1 MKVLTMKALNVKR
14 LLLSLSL
21 LVIASPVEAKEL
33 STQTATDQKT
43 PIAVE
48 VGAGHTID
56 FSRTGEQVFR
66 GWIGDGGRCLQL
78 SPSSP
83 LETGASIIYLRRIT
97 PCQQVSGLP
106 VVEKTTLTLAT
117 LSPAG
122 ESNIYEFSIDYGA
135 TGESL
140 TRLIPSEAAPVARAA
155 VSRPQLFRLDPI
167 AVEAGLATF
176 DLAPDSPV
184 AVRVQSWLDAI
195 EGGQGQRLAAQSADV
210 DWALLRRL
218 AELGKGGVAEEGAL
232 ST

>member
-1 MKVLTMKALNVKR
+1 MKALNVKG
-14 LLLSLSL
+14 LLLSLAL
-21 LVIASPVEAKEL
+21 LAISSPAKAREL
-33 STQTATDQKT
+33 NTQTATNQKT

-97 PCQQVSGLP
+97 PCQEVSGLP
-106 VVEKTTLTLAT
+106 VVSKTTLTLAT
-117 LSPAG
+117 MSPAG

-140 TRLIPSEAAPVARAA
+140 TRLIPSSTASTAQPVARAA
-155 VSRPQLFRLDPI
+155 LSRAQLLPIDPL
-167 AVEAGLATF
+167 AVEAGLLTF
-176 DLAPDSPV
+176 NLASNSPMV
-184 AVRVQSWLDAI
+184 AKVEAWLDAV
-195 EGGQGQRLAAQSADV
+195 EAGQGQRLAAQTAGL
-210 DWALLRRL
+210 DWALLQRL
-218 AELGKGGVAEEGAL
+218 AAVGKENPSAEGAL

>member
-1 MKVLTMKALNVKR
+1 MKVLNVKG

-21 LVIASPVEAKEL
+21 LAIASPVSARDL
-33 STQTATDQKT
+33 AAQTATNQKT

-97 PCQQVSGLP
+97 PCQDVAGLP
-106 VVEKTTLTLAT
+106 VVSKTTLTLAT

-140 TRLIPSEAAPVARAA
+140 TRLIPSDVTPVAISP
-155 VSRPQLFRLDPI
+155 VSRPQLFLLDPL
-167 AVEAGLATF
+167 AVKAGLATF
-176 DLAPDSPV
+176 DLASDSPV
-184 AVRVQSWLDAI
+184 AIRVQAWLNAI

-218 AELGKGGVAEEGAL
+218 ADLGESSVAEEGAL

>member
-1 MKVLTMKALNVKR
+1 MKGLNVKG

-21 LVIASPVEAKEL
+21 LAVSSPAEAKEID
-33 STQTATDQKT
+33 TRTATNQKT

-56 FSRTGEQVFR
+56 FSKTGEQVFR

-83 LETGASIIYLRRIT
+83 LENGASIIYLRRIT
-97 PCQQVSGLP
+97 PCQQVTGLP
-106 VVEKTTLTLAT
+106 VVGETTLTLAT

-140 TRLIPSEAAPVARAA
+140 TRLIPSEVPPVASVAA
-155 VSRPQLFRLDPI
+155 SRPQVLLLDPS
-167 AVEAGLATF
+167 AVKAGLETF
-176 DLAPDSPV
+176 DLDPDSPV
-184 AVRVQSWLDAI
+184 ALRVAAWLAAV
-195 EGGQGQRLAAQSADV
+195 EGGQGQRLAAQTAEV
-210 DWALLRRL
+210 DWALLNRL
-218 AELGKGGVAEEGAL
+218 AELGRNSLVKEGVL